1 MWHHGFMP
9 KRIRKPDVAQNAL
22 RVVEQATGGQLSS
35 GSTTLTKKAL
45 ISQIMSEMGKKGGRE
60 GGKVRASRMTPEA
73 RSQSASNAA
82 KARWGKQTE
91 KE

>member
-1 MWHHGFMP
+1 
-9 KRIRKPDVAQNAL
+9 
-22 RVVEQATGGQLSS
+22 
-35 GSTTLTKKAL
+35 
-45 ISQIMSEMGKKGGRE
+45 MSEMGKKGGKV
-60 GGKVRASRMTPEA
+60 GGKLRAANMTPEE

>member
-1 MWHHGFMP
+1 MP
-9 KRIRKPDVAQNAL
+9 KRIRKPDTAQNAL
-22 RVVEQATGGQLSS
+22 RVVEQATGSQLATPVLSR
-35 GSTTLTKKAL
+35 KAL
-45 ISQIMSEMGKKGGRE
+45 TSQIMSEMGKKGGKV
-60 GGKVRASRMTPEA
+60 GGKLRAANMTPEE